1 MAVKIKGAV
10 GYWGVINLSE
20 SLKGHSDLKNLCFG
34 GTYEPRYQDRLATI
48 WALVATHNQSLFKA
62 LMARSR
68 AVL

>member
-20 SLKGHSDLKNLCFG
+20 SLKSRSDLK
-34 GTYEPRYQDRLATI
+34 TYALQGSMKRVTRVDWRVSG
-48 WALVATHNQSLFKA
+48 ALVATYDQSLFKA
-62 LMARSR
+62 LMACSR